1 MLYLAAPGA
10 LSQKRRSWD
19 ASMKVRWVYTLWS
32 KFSSTEFFSLVRRSC
47 YNSSLYT
54 CQVDGKTTKVKFP
67 AISVK
72 RPKNFVTL
80 THQISF
86 YHTQELIIEDPV
98 VCRAKRYREI
108 TGIAL
113 RRTASVR
120 FKLRNSQ
127 NKKWADKN
135 SSEQLLWIELAW
147 IYRFWSSHNEQ

>member
-1 MLYLAAPGA
+1 MA
-10 LSQKRRSWD
+10 K
-19 ASMKVRWVYTLWS
+19 M
-32 KFSSTEFFSLVRRSC
+32 
-47 YNSSLYT
+47 
-54 CQVDGKTTKVKFP
+54 KFP

-80 THQISF
+80 THDQISF
-86 YHTQELIIEDPV
+86 YHTQELKIENPV

-127 NKKWADKN
+127 NKK
-135 SSEQLLWIELAW
+135 
-147 IYRFWSSHNEQ
+147 